1 MMDKLQ
7 GWWRGISP
15 REQRLVAVGGCALLI
30 GLCYWVI
37 WQPVANRID
46 ERQRQVANQQQT
58 RYLAMGVGQRRQ
70 RAGRGLVDRIQTHGL
85 AVADHVQLV
94 MVLRR
99 QKAVGFAENIHGA
112 GHIQ

>member
-46 ERQRQVANQQQT
+46 ERQQGRKRFRFNHGFFA
-58 RYLAMGVGQRRQ
+58 RLAIR
-70 RAGRGLVDRIQTHGL
+70 DE
-85 AVADHVQLV
+85 
-94 MVLRR
+94 
-99 QKAVGFAENIHGA
+99 FY
-112 GHIQ
+112 

>member
-37 WQPVANRID
+37 LFFDATRIT
-46 ERQRQVANQQQT
+46 E
-58 RYLAMGVGQRRQ
+58 
-70 RAGRGLVDRIQTHGL
+70 I
-85 AVADHVQLV
+85 
-94 MVLRR
+94 
-99 QKAVGFAENIHGA
+99 
-112 GHIQ
+112 